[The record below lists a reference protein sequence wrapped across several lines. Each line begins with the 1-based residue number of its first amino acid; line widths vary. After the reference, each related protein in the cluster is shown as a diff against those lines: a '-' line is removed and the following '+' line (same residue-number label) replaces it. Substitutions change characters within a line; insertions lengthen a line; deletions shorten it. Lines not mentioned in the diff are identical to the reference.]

1 MKNWKKLA
9 EKMLKNM
16 DRQKWIVCI
25 LIGVL
30 LLVIAIPVD
39 SKKQDAG
46 TQESVQTT
54 ETESSSYVEQMER
67 ELEDL
72 LGQMDG
78 VGAVRVMIT
87 LEDQGENV
95 VAQDISSQSSTTKEG
110 ETTKEEMSSDRT
122 TVLSQDAPYE
132 TKTIEPKIRGVCE
145 VAEGASD
152 KRTKVAIYEAIQAL
166 FSVDAH
172 KISIVEMGSQEGT

>member
-67 ELEDL
+67 ELECRGTGHQQPVIHDQR
-72 LGQMDG
+72 GGD
-78 VGAVRVMIT
+78 
-87 LEDQGENV
+87 DQGGDE
-95 VAQDISSQSSTTKEG
+95 
-110 ETTKEEMSSDRT
+110 
-122 TVLSQDAPYE
+122 
-132 TKTIEPKIRGVCE
+132 
-145 VAEGASD
+145 
-152 KRTKVAIYEAIQAL
+152 
-166 FSVDAH
+166 F
-172 KISIVEMGSQEGT
+172 

>member
-87 LEDQGENV
+87 LEDKGENV
-95 VAQDISSQSSTTKEG
+95 VAQDISHP
-110 ETTKEEMSSDRT
+110 R
-122 TVLSQDAPYE
+122 
-132 TKTIEPKIRGVCE
+132 PKRG
-145 VAEGASD
+145 
-152 KRTKVAIYEAIQAL
+152 RRPRRR
-166 FSVDAH
+166 
-172 KISIVEMGSQEGT
+172 

>member
-25 LIGVL
+25 LIGGL

-95 VAQDISSQSSTTKEG
+95 VAQDTAASHPRQ
-110 ETTKEEMSSDRT
+110 
-122 TVLSQDAPYE
+122 
-132 TKTIEPKIRGVCE
+132 RGGDDQGGDE
-145 VAEGASD
+145 
-152 KRTKVAIYEAIQAL
+152 
-166 FSVDAH
+166 F
-172 KISIVEMGSQEGT
+172 

>member
-78 VGAVRVMIT
+78 VGAVRVR
-87 LEDQGENV
+87 GR
-95 VAQDISSQSSTTKEG
+95 
-110 ETTKEEMSSDRT
+110 MSWHRT
-122 TVLSQDAPYE
+122 SAASHPR
-132 TKTIEPKIRGVCE
+132 PKRGRRPR
-145 VAEGASD
+145 
-152 KRTKVAIYEAIQAL
+152 KR
-166 FSVDAH
+166 
-172 KISIVEMGSQEGT
+172 

>member
-78 VGAVRVMIT
+78 VGAVRVMISLKIGGECRGT
-87 LEDQGENV
+87 GHQQPVIHDQRGGDDQG
-95 VAQDISSQSSTTKEG
+95 G
-110 ETTKEEMSSDRT
+110 EE
-122 TVLSQDAPYE
+122 
-132 TKTIEPKIRGVCE
+132 
-145 VAEGASD
+145 
-152 KRTKVAIYEAIQAL
+152 
-166 FSVDAH
+166 F
-172 KISIVEMGSQEGT
+172 

>member
-39 SKKQDAG
+39 SKKQDA
-46 TQESVQTT
+46 
-54 ETESSSYVEQMER
+54 
-67 ELEDL
+67 
-72 LGQMDG
+72 
-78 VGAVRVMIT
+78 
-87 LEDQGENV
+87 
-95 VAQDISSQSSTTKEG
+95 
-110 ETTKEEMSSDRT
+110 
-122 TVLSQDAPYE
+122 PYE
-132 TKTIEPKIRGVCE
+132 TKTIEPKIRGVCV

-152 KRTKVAIYEAIQAL
+152 NRTKVAIYEAIQAL

>member
-87 LEDQGENV
+87 W
-95 VAQDISSQSSTTKEG
+95 
-110 ETTKEEMSSDRT
+110 
-122 TVLSQDAPYE
+122 
-132 TKTIEPKIRGVCE
+132 KIRGRMSWHRTL
-145 VAEGASD
+145 AASHPRP
-152 KRTKVAIYEAIQAL
+152 KR
-166 FSVDAH
+166 
-172 KISIVEMGSQEGT
+172 GRRPRRR

>member
-46 TQESVQTT
+46 TQESVQNT

-95 VAQDISSQSSTTKEG
+95 VAQDISSQSSTTKE
-110 ETTKEEMSSDRT
+110 EMSSDRT

-132 TKTIEPKIRGVCE
+132 TNPIEPKIRGVCV

-152 KRTKVAIYEAIQAL
+152 NRTKVAIYEAIQAL

>member
-110 ETTKEEMSSDRT
+110 ETTKEEMSSDRRMHPMRPRP
-122 TVLSQDAPYE
+122 LSQRSVGSAWWRRE
-132 TKTIEPKIRGVCE
+132 HRTIGQKWRSMRRFRHYFPWTHIR
-145 VAEGASD
+145 
-152 KRTKVAIYEAIQAL
+152 YQ
-166 FSVDAH
+166 
-172 KISIVEMGSQEGT
+172 

>member
-1 MKNWKKLA
+1 MENWKNLA

-46 TQESVQTT
+46 TQESVQTK

-78 VGAVRVMIT
+78 VGAVRVM
-87 LEDQGENV
+87 
-95 VAQDISSQSSTTKEG
+95 ISSQSSTTKEG

-132 TKTIEPKIRGVCE
+132 TKTIEPKIRGVCV
-145 VAEGASD
+145 VADGASD
-152 KRTKVAIYEAIQAL
+152 DRTKVAIYEAIQAL